1 MRSSM
6 TFMVTCPV
14 AKHSNTNDKYS
25 HESSVTLRFAPNCHQ
40 MPHLVSTLAVGDVS
54 VVMFLHIRHHIPA
67 KSVRYQLLQ
76 PQEIIWYPLVLSSS
90 S

>member
-1 MRSSM
+1 MRSNM

-14 AKHSNTNDKYS
+14 AKHSHTNDKCS

-54 VVMFLHIRHHIPA
+54 VVYVSPH
-67 KSVRYQLLQ
+67 
-76 PQEIIWYPLVLSSS
+76 SSS
-90 S
+90 YTC

>member
-14 AKHSNTNDKYS
+14 AKHSHTNDKDS

-54 VVMFLHIRHHIPA
+54 VVYVSPH
-67 KSVRYQLLQ
+67 
-76 PQEIIWYPLVLSSS
+76 LSSYTCYVGS
-90 S
+90 LPASPTTGDYVVSLGTII